1 MVPCHAGGAGF
12 NMIATVSD
20 LSLTLLL
27 LHVDSYG
34 NKHQEDG
41 AIFKLTSLNVF
52 PAIDIAVDMIADYVD
67 YELLPL

>member
-1 MVPCHAGGAGF
+1 MVPRHAGGAGF

-20 LSLTLLL
+20 HLSTPIACRFLRQQTP
-27 LHVDSYG
+27 G
-34 NKHQEDG
+34 RW